1 MSQRILIHL
10 RGAYPTTPLRWP
22 VDLDGVIRGEG
33 ATVVTCRVPDTKAK
47 RNPVRPAPSQT
58 QGRWESVS

>member
-33 ATVVTCRVPDTKAK
+33 AAIITCRVSDTKGE
-47 RNPVRPAPSQT
+47 RIRGLPTSSQT
-58 QGRWESVS
+58 GAI